1 MPIELKSLKG
11 RVEEVLGIR
20 LTVRQM
26 GQFSWY
32 AGQLFEWNSRFNLTA
47 ITDPEEIEMKHFLD
61 SLTCLLAIGAPVAG
75 RVADIGTGAGFPGL
89 PLKIV
94 CPEFPLVLVE
104 STRKKVD
111 FCRHVVKGLGLERVE
126 VLHARAEEV
135 GQEEGYRGEF
145 DWVLAR
151 AVANL
156 PVLVE
161 YMLPLL
167 RIGGKALAQK
177 GETAPAEAHSAEAA
191 LRILGGRV
199 VQLISVELPTI
210 TETRYLVLIEKVGG
224 TPRKYPRRPGMPAK
238 RPIDS
243 E

>member
-1 MPIELKSLKG
+1 VGTELKALPE
-11 RVEEVLGIR
+11 RAEAMLGIR
-20 LTVRQM
+20 LTARQK

-32 AGQLFEWNSRFNLTA
+32 AQELIDWNTRFNLTA
-47 ITDPEEIEMKHFLD
+47 VTDAEEIEMKHFLD
-61 SLTCLLAIGAPVAG
+61 SLTCLLATGTPVTG

-94 CPEFPLVLVE
+94 SPDFPLVLVE

-111 FCRHVVKGLGLERVE
+111 FCQHVVKGLQLERVA

-135 GQEEGYRGEF
+135 GQQEQYRGGF

-167 RIGGKALAQK
+167 KIGGKAVAQK
-177 GETAPAEAHSAEAA
+177 GETAPAEVHMAEPA

-199 VQLISVELPTI
+199 VQLIGVELPKV
-210 TETRYLVLIEKVGG
+210 TETRYLVLIEKIGG
-224 TPRKYPRRPGMPAK
+224 TPAKYPRRPGMPMK
-238 RPIDS
+238 RPLVS

>member
-1 MPIELKSLKG
+1 MGVELNALQE
-11 RVEEVLGIR
+11 RVREVLGIR
-20 LTVRQM
+20 LTPHQM

-32 AGQLFEWNSRFNLTA
+32 AAELIDWNSRFNLTA
-47 ITDPEEIEMKHFLD
+47 ITDPDEIEMKHFLD
-61 SLTCLLAIGAPVAG
+61 SLTCLLATGTPVAG

-94 CPEFPLVLVE
+94 SPDFPLVLVE
-104 STRKKVD
+104 STRKKVE
-111 FCRHVVKGLGLERVE
+111 FCQHVVSGLQLDRVT
-126 VLHARAEEV
+126 VLHARAEEI
-135 GQEEGYRGEF
+135 GQQQKYRGEF

-167 RIGGKALAQK
+167 KIGGKAVAQK
-177 GETAPAEAHSAEAA
+177 GETAPAEAHMAEAA

-199 VQLISVELPTI
+199 AQLVGVELPKI
-210 TETRYLVLIEKVGG
+210 TETRYLVLIEKTGG
-224 TPRKYPRRPGMPAK
+224 TPAKYPRRPGMPTK
-238 RPIDS
+238 RPLNS
-243 E
+243 G